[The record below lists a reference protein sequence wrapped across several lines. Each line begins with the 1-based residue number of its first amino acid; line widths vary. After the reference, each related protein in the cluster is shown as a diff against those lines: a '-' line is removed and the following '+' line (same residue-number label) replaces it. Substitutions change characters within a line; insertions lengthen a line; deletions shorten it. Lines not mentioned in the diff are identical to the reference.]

1 MNLNSTFD
9 HWANKIGNRDSQKN
23 TFEAVPSEH
32 WNIGSFRTFRTLR
45 TLRLT
50 QETGKCSVVIDY
62 GIAAKHFEHISDAS
76 CSLTLG
82 FHLLFINQISLHG
95 AQKGAKER
103 HGKLIL
109 FCAKTCAGG
118 GARVRSRNSCNSQAG
133 WLQSSNDPYI
143 LTFTPQRKEQMQTH
157 KLNHTDLHFKLLERI
172 IIVSGFLGVSAVVPN
187 LRISFPIINHGQS
200 TVHPSPKQV

>member
-1 MNLNSTFD
+1 MHLAPS
-9 HWANKIGNRDSQKN
+9 HWDSCLK
-23 TFEAVPSEH
+23 
-32 WNIGSFRTFRTLR
+32 
-45 TLRLT
+45 
-50 QETGKCSVVIDY
+50 
-62 GIAAKHFEHISDAS
+62 
-76 CSLTLG
+76 
-82 FHLLFINQISLHG
+82 NQISLHG
-95 AQKGAKER
+95 AHTGAKER

-118 GARVRSRNSCNSQAG
+118 GALVRSRNSCNSQAG

-200 TVHPSPKQV
+200 SVHPSPKQVQQRAFLNTWDCFTKESSTPPPPLSAIMCRSAKSRYDTRMKHIC